1 MLAAA
6 AQYVDVPGYNALIL
20 RRTFA
25 DLSKPGALIPLS
37 MEWWGSRND
46 VKYDS
51 ALHQWQFPSGAT
63 ISFGYLDSKNDI
75 YQYQGAA
82 FQFIGFDELTQFYEP
97 WYLYLFSRKRRR
109 IELGIPTRVR
119 SASNPGGLGHEWV
132 RQRFLIDGRKF
143 GRVFVPA
150 KLTDNPHLDQED
162 YQRSL
167 ENLDPITRAQLLNGD
182 WNVIPDGELFK
193 REYFQIVDDYPMHS
207 KIVRFW
213 DFAATRNTTS
223 AFTAGAKLATHQ
235 GQYWLL
241 DMVRFR
247 GDPLAVENTVRL
259 AAELD
264 GTNTP
269 VYIEQEPGSGGINT
283 ISHYQRNILRGYNVN
298 PYRPDR
304 DKVSRAGPL
313 SSAARAGNLFLV
325 RGNWI
330 NTWLEEALA
339 FPHAF
344 KDQIDAT
351 SGAFTVLNLAPRP
364 NIRSLR

>member
-1 MLAAA
+1 
-6 AQYVDVPGYNALIL
+6 
-20 RRTFA
+20 
-25 DLSKPGALIPLS
+25 
-37 MEWWGSRND
+37 
-46 VKYDS
+46 
-51 ALHQWQFPSGAT
+51 
-63 ISFGYLDSKNDI
+63 
-75 YQYQGAA
+75 
-82 FQFIGFDELTQFYEP
+82 
-97 WYLYLFSRKRRR
+97 
-109 IELGIPTRVR
+109 
-119 SASNPGGLGHEWV
+119 
-132 RQRFLIDGRKF
+132 
-143 GRVFVPA
+143 
-150 KLTDNPHLDQED
+150 
-162 YQRSL
+162 
-167 ENLDPITRAQLLNGD
+167 
-182 WNVIPDGELFK
+182 
-193 REYFQIVDDYPMHS
+193 
-207 KIVRFW
+207 
-213 DFAATRNTTS
+213 
-223 AFTAGAKLATHQ
+223 
-235 GQYWLL
+235 
-241 DMVRFR
+241 MVRFR